1 MLKNLIQIFC
11 IGCIDKL
18 EIGSKVNNFTVIEQL
33 EGKQWRDSTVNS
45 INLSYRVK
53 CDCGEEYIKTKHV
66 LQTISQQSTKQ
77 CDKCYRENVKK

>member
-1 MLKNLIQIFC
+1 MLLLIVERKYK
-11 IGCIDKL
+11 KL
-18 EIGSKVNNFTVIEQL
+18 GTI
-33 EGKQWRDSTVNS
+33 NS